1 LVRLVVEESAVMT
14 VCPGHGRLR
23 GAAILS
29 NTPKA
34 LFRQVFRDSRS
45 VAAAQARQCRGLVN
59 AGAVRTG
66 GGNTRFRLTATTSM
80 MVRIA

>member
-1 LVRLVVEESAVMT
+1 VTGLVRLVVEESAVMT
-14 VCPGHGRLR
+14 VCPGHGCLR

-45 VAAAQARQCRGLVN
+45 VAAGRPPRPGN
-59 AGAVRTG
+59 AGVWLMPALPEPAAETLDSG
-66 GGNTRFRLTATTSM
+66 
-80 MVRIA
+80 